1 MLKNGESDESRA
13 VTVVGPDLTNVSSN
27 CLLVMLKVRVR
38 LVWWCVELN
47 NRTVLTPTLLLLA
60 ITVKPGQAYPPPPH
74 PPRFGINE
82 SVM

>member
-38 LVWWCVELN
+38 LVWWCVKLN

-60 ITVKPGQAYPPPPH
+60 ITVKPGQAYPPPPPKIRH
-74 PPRFGINE
+74 
-82 SVM
+82 

>member
-27 CLLVMLKVRVR
+27 CLLVMLKLRVR
-38 LVWWCVELN
+38 LVWCCVELN
-47 NRTVLTPTLLLLA
+47 YRIVLTTPTHLLLA
-60 ITVKPGQAYPPPPH
+60 ITVKPGQAYPP
-74 PPRFGINE
+74 RFRINE

>member
-27 CLLVMLKVRVR
+27 CLLVMLKLRVR
-38 LVWWCVELN
+38 LVWCCVELN
-47 NRTVLTPTLLLLA
+47 YRIFLTTPAHLLLA
-60 ITVKPGQAYPPPPH
+60 ITVKLGQAYPP
-74 PPRFGINE
+74 RFRINE